1 MTAQRNPKEK
11 VGKPKRGSK
20 AMASV
25 KEHRDAAEEA
35 CRELLA
41 KLTVRQR
48 KLVEGYATHG
58 RLREAARDAGYTG
71 NDSTLASIA
80 CQTIKLPYVAAAL
93 EAMIESDPLVTGRLE
108 RLRIRSEIARDTKEA
123 SFARLAALD
132 ALDKIQG
139 KLIDRLEI
147 SGPGGAALRMELENL
162 STADLAR
169 IAGEPDVVG

>member
-1 MTAQRNPKEK
+1 MTSKRVPKEK
-11 VGKPKRGSK
+11 TGKPKRNSK
-20 AMASV
+20 AVASV
-25 KEHRDAAEEA
+25 REHRDAAEEA
-35 CRELLA
+35 CRELLS
-41 KLTVRQR
+41 KLTMRQR

-58 RLREAARDAGYTG
+58 RLRDAARDAGYSG
-71 NDSTLASIA
+71 GENALSAIA

-108 RLRIRSEIARDTKEA
+108 RLRIRSEIARDPKEA

-147 SGPGGAALRMELENL
+147 SGPGGAALRMELEHL